1 MNEGEPR
8 ARRVDAKRQGHRSE
22 ALGGTP
28 WHANV
33 ILWGQVVGLVVWD
46 EELQRASFQYDR
58 SFSRSGLDVAPVMMP
73 LSKARGGEEIFTF
86 GNSRDA
92 TFKGLPG
99 LLADCLPDRFGDT
112 LLNAWLSEQKRDLA
126 NPVEKL
132 CYLGHRGMGAL
143 EFEPS
148 HGELEASSEALHVD
162 ELVRV
167 ARNVLEKKAA
177 FKTSRKK
184 GEQEALMDIIQVGTS
199 AGGAR
204 AKAIVAYN
212 AKTGEVRSG
221 QIDGLEGFTYCLIKF
236 DGVTNA
242 ALGDPK
248 GYGRIEYAYH
258 LMARACGISMMPCR
272 LLEEHGRAHFLTQRF
287 DRVVD
292 AAGKTHRL
300 HMATLCGVSHLD
312 FNEPLMHSYDDA
324 FRTMR
329 LLGLPYPDAVEMFR
343 RMCFNVIARNCDDH
357 TKNTSFLMD
366 PQGRW
371 HLSPAYD
378 VTFAYDPKNLWLRQ
392 HQMSMNGKRTD
403 IKRADLLA
411 VAKDMNIKKA
421 DAIIDEV
428 VAGVKKWKTFAK
440 KAEMDVKQVEAIK
453 ALLLVKI

>member
-1 MNEGEPR
+1 M
-8 ARRVDAKRQGHRSE
+8 VTHAKV
-22 ALGGTP
+22 L
-28 WHANV
+28 
-33 ILWGQVVGLVVWD
+33 LWGKTVGLVVWD
-46 EELQRASFQYDR
+46 DQLHRATFQFDR
-58 SFSRSGLDVAPVMMP
+58 SFTRSGLDVAPVMMP
-73 LSKARGGEEIFTF
+73 LAKARGGEEVFSF
-86 GNSRDA
+86 GNLRDE

-112 LLNAWLSEQKRDLA
+112 LLNAWLRGQKRDAGSA

-148 HGELEASSEALHVD
+148 HGELEASSEALQID

-167 ARNVLEKKAA
+167 ARDVMTQKEA

-184 GEQEALMDIIQVGTS
+184 GEQEALLDIIQVGTS

-236 DGVTNA
+236 DGVTNT

-258 LMARACGISMMPCR
+258 LMAVASGISMMPST

-287 DRVVD
+287 DRVQH
-292 AAGKTHRL
+292 AKTGEYVRL
-300 HMATLCGVSHLD
+300 HMATLCGLGHLD
-312 FNEPLMHSYDDA
+312 FNDPLRYSYEDA
-324 FRTMR
+324 FAMMR

-343 RMCFNVIARNCDDH
+343 RMCFNVVARNLDDH

-366 PQGRW
+366 PQGVW

-378 VTFAYDPKNLWLRQ
+378 ITFAYDPKNVWLKQ
-392 HQMSMNGKRTD
+392 HQMSINGKRLD
-403 IKRADLLA
+403 ISRADLLA
-411 VAKDMNIKKA
+411 VAKEMNIKKA

-440 KAEMDVKQVEAIK
+440 KAEMDAKQVEAIGK
-453 ALLLVKI
+453 LHLVKL

>member
-1 MNEGEPR
+1 M
-8 ARRVDAKRQGHRSE
+8 VTHAKV
-22 ALGGTP
+22 L
-28 WHANV
+28 
-33 ILWGQVVGLVVWD
+33 LWGKPVGLVVWD
-46 EELQRASFQYDR
+46 DKLHRAQFQYDR
-58 SFSRSGLDVAPVMMP
+58 SFAQSGLNVAPMQMP
-73 LSKARGGEEIFTF
+73 LDKARGGEEIFAF
-86 GNSRDA
+86 GNLRDE

-112 LLNAWLSEQKRDLA
+112 LLNAWLNQQDRAAGTA

-132 CYLGHRGMGAL
+132 CFLGHRGMGAL

-148 HGELEASSEALHVD
+148 HAELEASSEALRVD

-167 ARNVLEKKAA
+167 AREVLTKKEA

-204 AKAIVAYN
+204 AKAVVAYN
-212 AKTGEVRSG
+212 HKTGEVRSG
-221 QIDGLEGFTYCLIKF
+221 QIEGLEDFTYCLIKF

-258 LMARACGISMMPCR
+258 LMAVACGISMMPST

-287 DRVVD
+287 DRVQH
-292 AAGKTHRL
+292 AKTGETVRL
-300 HMATLCGVSHLD
+300 HMATLCGVAHMD
-312 FNEPLMHSYDDA
+312 FNDPLRYSYEEA
-324 FRTMR
+324 FGVMR
-329 LLGLPYPDAVEMFR
+329 MLGLPYPDAAEFFR

-366 PQGRW
+366 PQGTW

-378 VTFAYDPKNLWLRQ
+378 ITFAYDPKNIWLKQ
-392 HQMSMNGKRTD
+392 HQMSINGKRSEIT
-403 IKRADLLA
+403 RADLLV
-411 VAKDMNIKKA
+411 VAKEMNIKKA
-421 DAIIDEV
+421 ESIIDEV
-428 VAGVKKWKTFAK
+428 VAGVKTWKKCAK
-440 KAEMDVKQVEAIK
+440 KAEVSASQVEAIGK
-453 ALLLVKI
+453 LLLVKM